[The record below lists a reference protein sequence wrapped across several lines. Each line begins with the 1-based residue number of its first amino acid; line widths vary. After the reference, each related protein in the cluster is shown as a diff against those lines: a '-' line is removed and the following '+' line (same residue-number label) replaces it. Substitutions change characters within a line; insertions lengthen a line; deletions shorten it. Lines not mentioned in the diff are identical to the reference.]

1 MPTTQP
7 SKIAGRGLVNEA
19 EFARK
24 SGGRGSGGGM
34 SPQTTKAIK
43 IGVVVVCLIV
53 AGVLIAMQ
61 FAGEG
66 ARERAGQPIAATE
79 PLPEPEVP
87 VQQPS
92 RRQVPPPSVNPMTVS
107 QPVR

>member
-43 IGVVVVCLIV
+43 IGVVVLCLIV

-66 ARERAGQPIAATE
+66 ARERAGQPSPPSEPIAAAPEE
-79 PLPEPEVP
+79 PLPPNVRRPAP
-87 VQQPS
+87 VQ
-92 RRQVPPPSVNPMTVS
+92 VNPQGLTS
-107 QPVR
+107 PIR